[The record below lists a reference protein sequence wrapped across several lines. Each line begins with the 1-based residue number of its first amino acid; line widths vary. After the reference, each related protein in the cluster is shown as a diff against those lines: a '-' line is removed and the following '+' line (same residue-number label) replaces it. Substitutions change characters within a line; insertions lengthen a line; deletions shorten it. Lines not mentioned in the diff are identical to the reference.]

1 MKHIKHPKVYE
12 MMEGKVWQSMG
23 RDMTQ
28 EAKDGQLEPVVGRQ
42 KELEQLMLVLLRKQ
56 KNNPVLIGEPGV
68 GKTAAVEKLAQVI
81 TSGDCPSALKDKKVI
96 EIDINAVVAAG
107 LLNQLIAEV
116 REDNLILFMDEVHTI
131 MPSANKLKPAL
142 ARGVLPLIGAT
153 TLNEFRESIEK
164 DGAVE
169 RRFQKVFVGEPS
181 HEECLEILKGVQG
194 RYGQHHNVTYTED
207 ALKACVR
214 LSARYITDRFLPD
227 KAIDL
232 LDEVGAKVRLSRT
245 KDPKVKELE
254 QALLDNIARD
264 RTLAK
269 AQKFEDLARNRD
281 ERDRIKAE
289 LEQLKG
295 GEKTVEVTKEMVE
308 QLVQLKTNIP
318 IKMAQGQKETVT
330 KIGEKLKMHV
340 IGQDEAVDVV
350 ARSIKRMKVGLANK
364 NRPMGVFLFLGP
376 TGVGKT
382 HLVKSLA
389 KEIMGSADSIIRLDM
404 SEFDQPHTVSRLGGS
419 PPGYVGYGEGGQ
431 LTEKVRRRPY
441 SIVLLDEIEKAHP
454 KIFDSFLSVFD
465 EGHMTDGQ
473 GRKVDFK
480 NTIIVMTS
488 NIGTKEAAENKTI
501 GFRGSAVAEEEN
513 KKRKIMNELHKFF
526 RPELLN
532 RIDDIVVFKS
542 LGKDSLHKIVDSEL
556 KVVADKLADKDI
568 ELTWSPAMKDFV
580 LQYGYDPEMGARPLR
595 RAIQKYVEDPIT
607 DAILDDRVQN
617 KIALDA
623 EEIDGTLK
631 LTINGEI
638 IMESRIT
645 TKFSMFR
652 G

>member
-12 MMEGKVWQSMG
+12 MAEGKVWQSMG

-28 EAKDGQLEPVVGRQ
+28 EAIDGQLEPVVGRQ

-81 TSGDCPSALKDKKVI
+81 ASGDCPPALKDKKVI

-107 LLNQLIAEV
+107 LLNKLMAEV
-116 REDNLILFMDEVHTI
+116 KEDNLILFMDEVHTI
-131 MPSANKLKPAL
+131 IPSANALKPAL
-142 ARGVLPLIGAT
+142 ARGVLPIIGAT
-153 TLNEFRESIEK
+153 TLNEYRQSIEK
-164 DGAVE
+164 DGAME

-181 HEECLEILKGVQG
+181 HEECLEILKGVQA
-194 RYGQHHNVTYTED
+194 RYGQYHNVTYTEE

-232 LDEVGAKVRLSRT
+232 MDEVGAKVRLGRT
-245 KDPKVKELE
+245 KNPKIKELE

-264 RTLAK
+264 RPLAK
-269 AQKFEDLARNRD
+269 AQRFEEQARNRD
-281 ERDRIKAE
+281 ERERIKAE
-289 LEQLKG
+289 LESMKG

-308 QLVQLKTNIP
+308 QLVQLKTDIP
-318 IKMAQGQKETVT
+318 IKMAQGQKEAVT
-330 KIGEKLKMHV
+330 KIGEKLKLHV

-389 KEIMGSADSIIRLDM
+389 KEIMGSADSIIRMDM
-404 SEFDQPHTVSRLGGS
+404 SEFDQPHTVARLGGS

-431 LTEKVRRRPY
+431 LTEKVRRKPY

-465 EGHMTDGQ
+465 EGHMTDGE
-473 GRKVDFK
+473 GRKVNFK

-501 GFRGSAVAEEEN
+501 GFRGSPVAEEEN

-607 DAILDDRVQN
+607 DAILDDRVKD

-645 TKFSMFR
+645 TKFAMFR